1 MKKLLLF
8 AVTALLALSC
18 GRRNEPAVKNVI
30 EPLPGGAIAL
40 QGGFE
45 NDIQNCIEHWN
56 MGVMPYEKVI
66 EFFRTGRAQ
75 FALGEMAGK
84 ALRSDAKMYRY
95 TQDPALK
102 ELNLLHIVS
111 EILLKKTKMRSLP
124 CHIQLEHTS
133 FCNARCIM
141 CDHYIAH
148 NRGAKHLALSSVR
161 RLEPVLPYVQ
171 LIVLHGNGEPLL
183 NPEIMPLMQTY
194 ASYGV
199 KISLNTNLSILND
212 DILTMLRSN
221 CQSLHVSC
229 DGCTA
234 EQYESI
240 RLGLKFQTLLEH
252 LNKLEQDAPEINKVL
267 EVVLMRRNV
276 ASAVDFVNFASE
288 HGFRSVRFNRLGVNE
303 WIGNRKEAD
312 LGPMALSTLNAAKE
326 RGQLLGI
333 TVVTPSDA
341 SLCAGSD
348 RSGGTSPQTVYDA
361 AHSEKLHRY
370 YPQYTNTIGC
380 TLLPDSLLTEGRPL
394 QPHCGLC
401 EYPFAKTYID
411 LAGNVSICCPAS
423 RMPVGRI
430 SDEQPFSAIWNGPQY
445 QILRRRFYEGNLPRL
460 CETCFLLD
468 TGSLQ
473 FLSDGG

>member
-1 MKKLLLF
+1 
-8 AVTALLALSC
+8 
-18 GRRNEPAVKNVI
+18 
-30 EPLPGGAIAL
+30 
-40 QGGFE
+40 
-45 NDIQNCIEHWN
+45 
-56 MGVMPYEKVI
+56 
-66 EFFRTGRAQ
+66 
-75 FALGEMAGK
+75 
-84 ALRSDAKMYRY
+84 
-95 TQDPALK
+95 
-102 ELNLLHIVS
+102 
-111 EILLKKTKMRSLP
+111 
-124 CHIQLEHTS
+124 
-133 FCNARCIM
+133 
-141 CDHYIAH
+141 
-148 NRGAKHLALSSVR
+148 
-161 RLEPVLPYVQ
+161 
-171 LIVLHGNGEPLL
+171 
-183 NPEIMPLMQTY
+183 
-194 ASYGV
+194 
-199 KISLNTNLSILND
+199 
-212 DILTMLRSN
+212 
-221 CQSLHVSC
+221 
-229 DGCTA
+229 
-234 EQYESI
+234 
-240 RLGLKFQTLLEH
+240 
-252 LNKLEQDAPEINKVL
+252 
-267 EVVLMRRNV
+267 
-276 ASAVDFVNFASE
+276 
-288 HGFRSVRFNRLGVNE
+288 
-303 WIGNRKEAD
+303 
-312 LGPMALSTLNAAKE
+312 MALSTLNAAKE